1 MRSFDGG
8 ALRRLVYPPHLVSAI
23 RVLGEYKGKEEL
35 FTRQTPQ
42 LLETLLRAAIIES
55 AESSNRIEGVTAARE
70 RVTAIV
76 DANAKPANRS
86 EAEIAGYRDVL
97 NTIHASHD
105 GIVIAARG
113 DERNTAL
120 SSSLVR
126 QLHRDLFK
134 YSPSDG
140 GSWKGMDND
149 IVEHHS
155 DGTTRVRFRPVSPS
169 ATPDFMTGL
178 HERFVEE
185 WQRQEIDPFVLIPA
199 YVLDFLC
206 IHPFRDGNGRM
217 ARLLTLLLL
226 YKTGV
231 GVGRFISLERIVEES
246 KTGYYEALRAS
257 SLGWHDGKHDL
268 VPWVEYVAGMVTAAY
283 REFELRVGAVGSARG
298 AKTEMVR
305 HAITALPEVFRMTD
319 VELRCPTVSREMIR
333 KVLREFRTSG
343 LIRSEGAGKAAIW
356 RKLPSSDGP

>member
-1 MRSFDGG
+1 M
-8 ALRRLVYPPHLVSAI
+8 AYPPQLVSAI

-55 AESSNRIEGVTAARE
+55 AESSNRIEGVTAARD
-70 RVTAIV
+70 RVRAIV

-86 EAEIAGYRDVL
+86 EAEIAGYSDVL
-97 NTIHASHD
+97 NTIHGSHD
-105 GIVIAARG
+105 GIVIASRG
-113 DERNTAL
+113 GDGSTAL

-134 YSPSDG
+134 YTPGDG
-140 GSWKGMDND
+140 GRWKGADND
-149 IVEHHS
+149 IVEHHP
-155 DGTTRVRFRPVSPS
+155 DGSTFVRFRPVSPS

-178 HERFVEE
+178 HERFIDE

-226 YKTGV
+226 YKAGV
-231 GVGRFISLERIVEES
+231 GVGRFISLERIVEQS
-246 KTGYYEALRAS
+246 KTGYYEALHAS
-257 SLGWHDGKHDL
+257 SQRWHDGKHDL
-268 VPWVEYVAGMVTAAY
+268 VPWVEYVAGMVTGAY
-283 REFELRVGAVGSARG
+283 REFESRVGAVGSARG

-305 HAITALPEVFRMTD
+305 HAIEKLPETFRMTD
-319 VELRCPTVSREMIR
+319 VEQRCPTVSREMIR
-333 KVLREFRTSG
+333 KILRGFRADG
-343 LIRSEGAGKAAIW
+343 LVRSEGAGKAAIW
-356 RKLPSSDGP
+356 RKLPRTDQPGS